1 MKAKRPYKSLAI
13 ASAIAIA
20 LAGCASGGTTGADTS
35 KQPAKVQTITFAAAT
50 FAESGRGPL
59 LEAWLDTFN
68 KSQKKVKVVPASIP
82 FPTFAATILTQM
94 GGGSGPD
101 VIRFDASD
109 FAAAAQAGLLEP
121 LDKVVDE
128 SKYDLIKAPDKT
140 NFIDGKRYGV
150 MFEIAN
156 YALIYNTDLVKTPPK
171 SFDEFLAATKAA
183 TADGTYGYGMRQTL
197 PEEAGMWQDVM
208 NFVYGFGGKWSDGK
222 KLTLNSQK
230 VIDGITA
237 YKDVYDAN
245 VIPKGATASTY
256 RTMFGAGKLAMEVD
270 NGGVAGVIQ
279 SMNANLHLSAA
290 PAPFPYKSFGG
301 IQTPTG
307 VNNNSKHI
315 DAANTFIKWMLEP
328 ANQQS
333 LQEVLG
339 SASVATVTKRS
350 AEQLKKIPYAAVYDE
365 LTQYSQPQYVKGF
378 EAKTPAIRKIV
389 ITQVIS
395 AIQGQ
400 QTVRA
405 AMDQAQELAKA
416 AVGG

>member
-1 MKAKRPYKSLAI
+1 MKSKNIYRAI
-13 ASAIAIA
+13 AVASAISLA
-20 LAGCASGGTTGADTS
+20 LVGCSSGGTDGKDASSDS
-35 KQPAKVQTITFAAAT
+35 GKVPTITFAAAT
-50 FAESGRGPL
+50 FAETGRGPL

-68 KSQKKVKVVPASIP
+68 KSQNKVKVVPASIP

-94 GGGSGPD
+94 GGGTGPD
-101 VIRFDASD
+101 IIRFDASD

-121 LDKVVDE
+121 LDKVVDTK
-128 SKYDLIKAPDKT
+128 KYDFIKAPDKT
-140 NFIDGKRYGV
+140 NFVDGKRYGV

-171 SFDEFLAATKAA
+171 NFDEFLATAKAA
-183 TADGTYGYGMRQTL
+183 TKDGVYGFGMRQTQ

-208 NFVYGFGGKWSDGK
+208 NYVYGFGGKWSDGK
-222 KLTLNSQK
+222 KLTLNSPK
-230 VIDGITA
+230 VIDGINA
-237 YKDVYDAN
+237 YKEVYDAN

-279 SMNANLHLSAA
+279 AMNANLHLSAA
-290 PAPFPYKSFGG
+290 ANPFPYKYFGG

-307 VNNNSKHI
+307 VNKNSKHI
-315 DAANTFIKWMLEP
+315 DGANAFIKWMLQP
-328 ANQQS
+328 KNQES
-333 LQEVLG
+333 LQVVLG
-339 SASVATVTKRS
+339 SASVATKTTRS
-350 AEQLKKIPYAAVYDE
+350 AEQLKKIPYAPVYDA
-365 LTQYSQPQYVKGF
+365 LTEYSIPQYVKGF

-389 ITQVIS
+389 ITKVIS

-400 QTVRA
+400 QSVKD
-405 AMDQAQELAKA
+405 AMDQAQEEATA